1 MKDREL
7 VIVLGGK
14 MKLLSVCG
22 ALHRTI
28 IGFASKK
35 IDIVNKDE
43 LTLKDLDDFLKSS
56 DSSFDAVII
65 TDEAF
70 SGQLESDRHDLEVLL
85 ERIARSHKPGS
96 KVLLLTKDFLKETEL
111 GNMSARYG
119 NFAITTFDMVR
130 IPVYVI
136 EQAFEELLSCKNQ
149 PKERIE
155 VKEKPEEKE
164 KKKSFLDRFRPK
176 PKNDPKIEATDPLAR
191 SIENISRGLS
201 RIVAITG
208 HRGSGLTSTVVN
220 VACEAA
226 KRGLS
231 SIIID
236 MDIDYRSTNMYFG
249 SFHEATKRDE
259 DMNASLVRT
268 LARPQD
274 YMITAFNIKDKL
286 WMTSLGYDFS
296 DRKLIEQFYNNSKLV
311 GLLSVL
317 RNRFNLIILDMPLDL
332 FKTFKDTLIH
342 IDVFGLC
349 VSNNLHSVL
358 STLRNLDVVLD
369 RENVS
374 YMNAKTKVIVTKYND
389 RSRFQSDIFVPDR
402 VAEILSSGISDSFTY
417 EVKVAGHIPYSNDFD
432 TQIEM
437 DVPMVN
443 TSGEFERA
451 YGNILLRLMEG
462 IK

>member
-1 MKDREL
+1 MR
-7 VIVLGGK
+7 
-14 MKLLSVCG
+14 LLSVCG
-22 ALHRTI
+22 VMHRTI
-28 IGFASKK
+28 VDYTSKK
-35 IDIVNKDE
+35 IDIVNKNE
-43 LTLKDLDDFLKSS
+43 LMLKDLDDFLKST

-70 SGQLESDRHDLEVLL
+70 SGQIESDRQNLAVLL
-85 ERIARSHKPGS
+85 EWIAKAHKSGS
-96 KVLLLTKDFLKETEL
+96 KVLVLTKDFLKESEL
-111 GNMSARYG
+111 ANLSISH
-119 NFAITTFDMVR
+119 NNLVFITSDMIR
-130 IPVYVI
+130 IPAYVI
-136 EQAFEELLSCKNQ
+136 RQALDELPFGRNPS
-149 PKERIE
+149 KERIE
-155 VKEKPEEKE
+155 IKEKPEEKE
-164 KKKSFLDRFRPK
+164 RKKSFLDRFRPK
-176 PKNDPKIEATDPLAR
+176 PKNDQNIEATDALTR
-191 SIENISRGLS
+191 NLENISRGLS
-201 RIVAITG
+201 RIIAVTG
-208 HRGSGLTSTVVN
+208 HRSSGLTSTAVN

-231 SIIID
+231 SIVID

-286 WMTSLGYDFS
+286 WLTSLGYDFS

-317 RNRFNLIILDMPLDL
+317 RNKFNLIILDMPLDL
-332 FKTFKDTLIH
+332 FKTFKETLIH

-349 VSNNLHSVL
+349 VPNNLHSVL

-389 RSRFQSDIFVPDR
+389 RSRFQGDIFVPDK
-402 VAEILSSGISDSFTY
+402 VAEILSSGISETFEY

-437 DVPMVN
+437 DVPLVN
-443 TSGEFERA
+443 TSVEFERA
-451 YGNILLRLMEG
+451 YGNVLLRLMEG